1 MDETPVYF
9 MNLPTT
15 VRGFVTFGADS
26 EPIIVLNA
34 RMSTEQQRETWLH
47 EVNHIASGHLF
58 DDAYTDAVEYGGL
71 YG

>member
-1 MDETPVYF
+1 MNETPVYF

-34 RMSTEQQRETWLH
+34 RMSMEQQRKTWIH
-47 EVNHIASGHLF
+47 EVNHIDSGHLF
-58 DDAYTDAVEYGGL
+58 DDAYTDDVEYGGI

>member
-9 MNLPTT
+9 LNLPTT
-15 VRGFVTFGADS
+15 VRGFVTFGEDS

-34 RMSTEQQRETWLH
+34 RMSAEQQWKTWKH
-47 EVNHIASGHLF
+47 EIRHIAYGHLF
-58 DDAYTDAVEYGGL
+58 DDTYVEYGDG